1 MFLGKLCE
9 VHLHDQSTIA
19 FGAFAHRTIGQ
30 GLHACDLKL
39 HSERT
44 IEGQRSGSEIHMP
57 FTMGQ
62 SPMSYD
68 VAAMFSRRSSN
79 NVAKLWT
86 IVDGSVATCF
96 DMYSTNL
103 RRSYLVLESSDS
115 QGGRSPAQQTRQ
127 TNVGKQ
133 HRQLETSPSTAAAW
147 PSRRNVSP
155 TTYLLPPRTTT
166 ITTTTITIT
175 ILRAT
180 HLLVLHSAT
189 IY

>member
-1 MFLGKLCE
+1 M
-9 VHLHDQSTIA
+9 HDQSTIA

-103 RRSYLVLESSDS
+103 RRSYLVLESSHS

-127 TNVGKQ
+127 TNVCLTTVHEAKKGCGVFLVTTVNGFRMLYEIISL
-133 HRQLETSPSTAAAW
+133 HRLLHLTSVIVCILA
-147 PSRRNVSP
+147 
-155 TTYLLPPRTTT
+155 LPP
-166 ITTTTITIT
+166 
-175 ILRAT
+175 
-180 HLLVLHSAT
+180 
-189 IY
+189 